1 MLLSY
6 MAHSLSVDTNRP
18 QAVILMGI
26 PASGKSTFCTRCF
39 GEEAGYVRINHDTLR
54 SWERVWSLL
63 LKCLSTRRSFVMDN
77 TQVLRAD
84 RARIIA
90 LAAAAGYE
98 VSGYYLQSRLADCL
112 CRNETRKGEAVVPR
126 AALLNMAARLELPSY
141 AEGFD
146 RLYHVAWAAGADYTV
161 TPWQEDRTPTR
172 ESYDELARRMRKNE
186 PQQCGTDTTAAALLV
201 RLDGRAFSSLTA
213 RRFEKPF
220 DIRFR
225 NMMEQTVRH
234 LMQCG
239 FPMVGAYHQSD
250 EISLVLF
257 DNQAVTRRP
266 VKLLSLLAGE
276 ASAAFSVAL
285 GEPAAFDCRLHYVRD
300 GAGMR
305 DYFRWRRAD
314 AFRNAFNGYCYWTLR
329 GDGLSPAET
338 DAQLRRL
345 THTEKAAMLAAHGI
359 DFDAAPAWQKY
370 GTFYYGNEEEHRG
383 TDPRTGAPV
392 TYLRRSLLAVEG
404 DL

>member
-1 MLLSY
+1 MLGLPAQLLQHPMLLSY

-112 CRNETRKGEAVVPR
+112 CRNETRKGQAIVPR

-146 RLYHVAWAAGADYTV
+146 RLYHVAWAAGVDYTV
-161 TPWQEDRTPTR
+161 SPWQERR
-172 ESYDELARRMRKNE
+172 ARPFPWRWGNPPRSI
-186 PQQCGTDTTAAALLV
+186 AACTMCA
-201 RLDGRAFSSLTA
+201 TA
-213 RRFEKPF
+213 RA
-220 DIRFR
+220 
-225 NMMEQTVRH
+225 
-234 LMQCG
+234 CG
-239 FPMVGAYHQSD
+239 I
-250 EISLVLF
+250 ISAGGG
-257 DNQAVTRRP
+257 QMPSAM
-266 VKLLSLLAGE
+266 LSTATAIGR
-276 ASAAFSVAL
+276 
-285 GEPAAFDCRLHYVRD
+285 C
-300 GAGMR
+300 
-305 DYFRWRRAD
+305 
-314 AFRNAFNGYCYWTLR
+314 
-329 GDGLSPAET
+329 AET
-338 DAQLRRL
+338 DFLPPRRMPNC
-345 THTEKAAMLAAHGI
+345 AA
-359 DFDAAPAWQKY
+359 
-370 GTFYYGNEEEHRG
+370 
-383 TDPRTGAPV
+383 
-392 TYLRRSLLAVEG
+392 
-404 DL
+404 